1 VTSAAPSV
9 VVDRLTSDQKGSIA
23 ESAIVHAA
31 IKLGIG
37 VFRPL
42 TDGERYDLIFDL
54 RPVLVRV
61 QCKWAVLSGDVISV
75 RCYSSRR
82 TRSGLV
88 KRGYT
93 ADEIDAVAAYYAE
106 LDRCL
111 YFPMEWLDGRTVV
124 QLRSRPTRN
133 NQRAGVNWVDDFAF
147 ERLRSHPQGP

>member
-1 VTSAAPSV
+1 M
-9 VVDRLTSDQKGSIA
+9 
-23 ESAIVHAA
+23 
-31 IKLGIG
+31 
-37 VFRPL
+37 
-42 TDGERYDLIFDL
+42 FDL
-54 RPVLVRV
+54 GSQLVRV

-93 ADEIDAVAAYYAE
+93 ADEIDAVAAYCAE

-111 YFPMEWLDGRTVV
+111 YFPMEWLDGRTVG
-124 QLRSRPTRN
+124 QPRFQPTRN
-133 NQRAGVNWVDDFAF
+133 NQRAGVNWVDDVAC